1 MAEKKALFKLIGSF
15 VSLICIFVLLVIS
28 SVILFR
34 PDSFAWFANSK
45 NVNSSGMQLEIEKR
59 DITMTYYRKGPSDTD
74 YVKIESFESV
84 FDGLVPGDTVWLKI
98 AYDSKASR
106 DHSVTVYLDS
116 FDGCEAPLIIDG
128 RYYYYGTQLKI
139 LETGEF
145 LLSPPADSISYE
157 SESQPQDRK
166 IGTVSLSANSITE
179 ASENLEISL
188 ENAPEDA
195 VCSVAITA
203 IRSPSEAASLAAGV
217 IIGRE
222 ISLSSFSSLCHTLD
236 AVQQAISIFLAPKA
250 ESLFISAR
258 VRAISSSS
266 LFVP

>member
-1 MAEKKALFKLIGSF
+1 MAEKKALFKLIGAF

-34 PDSFAWFANSK
+34 PDSLAWFADNK
-45 NVNSSGMQLEIEKR
+45 NVNANGMQVEIEKL

-74 YVKIESFESV
+74 YVKIDSFESV

-98 AYDSKASR
+98 AYDSKESKEY
-106 DHSVTVYLDS
+106 SVTVYLDS

-179 ASENLEISL
+179 YEFSIHFVNYSDKDQNAYQNFGSL
-188 ENAPEDA
+188 GEGECCYR
-195 VCSVAITA
+195 VITSV
-203 IRSPSEAASLAAGV
+203 
-217 IIGRE
+217 
-222 ISLSSFSSLCHTLD
+222 LD
-236 AVQQAISIFLAPKA
+236 
-250 ESLFISAR
+250 
-258 VRAISSSS
+258 
-266 LFVP
+266 